1 MFNISILLLKLKEYN
16 KLLQVHI
23 HKINTIYWSKMDK
36 YSELELIKD
45 QVKYNKHIIF
55 KELKMFNFIKLIKIL
70 QLLNSYQ

>member
-1 MFNISILLLKLKEYN
+1 MFSISILLLKLKEYN

-23 HKINTIYWSKMDK
+23 HKINTIYLSKMDK

-45 QVKYNKHIIF
+45 PVKYNKHIIF

>member
-1 MFNISILLLKLKEYN
+1 MFSISILLLKLKEYN

>member
-1 MFNISILLLKLKEYN
+1 MFSISILLLKLKEFN

-23 HKINTIYWSKMDK
+23 HKINTIYLFKMDK

-55 KELKMFNFIKLIKIL
+55 RELKMFNFIKLIKIL